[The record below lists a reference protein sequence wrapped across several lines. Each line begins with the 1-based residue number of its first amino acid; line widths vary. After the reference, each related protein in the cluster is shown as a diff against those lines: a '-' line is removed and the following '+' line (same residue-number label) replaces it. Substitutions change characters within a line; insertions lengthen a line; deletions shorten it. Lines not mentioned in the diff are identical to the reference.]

1 MVVGGGGYIINF
13 IEVCHNEWM
22 NEFCWED
29 TLSFFFL
36 FFWAVDWRRSSRVGR
51 LHRFWR
57 WFEYLERKKF
67 LYVFTWVKKFFV
79 KSCGGEGGGT
89 SSPPLRS
96 GGGGAMVPCPSP
108 PLPPRPLPPRPLPP
122 PPPKKEYGEI
132 GGEKRG
138 EEGEEGGGGGGGGRS
153 D

>member
-1 MVVGGGGYIINF
+1 LIIFSGGGGGGGGYIINF

-29 TLSFFFL
+29 TLSFFFFL
-36 FFWAVDWRRSSRVGR
+36 YFWAVDWRRSSRVGR

-96 GGGGAMVPCPSP
+96 GGGRCNGSLPV
-108 PLPPRPLPPRPLPP
+108 PLPPRPLPPVPSPA
-122 PPPKKEYGEI
+122 PPKK
-132 GGEKRG
+132 
-138 EEGEEGGGGGGGGRS
+138 GGGGGRRGRRGEEWLNS
-153 D
+153 VG

>member
-1 MVVGGGGYIINF
+1 VVVGGGGYIINF

-29 TLSFFFL
+29 TLSFFFFL
-36 FFWAVDWRRSSRVGR
+36 YFWAVDWRRSSRVGR

-96 GGGGAMVPCPSP
+96 GGGGAMVPCPFPCPPVPSPPSP
-108 PLPPRPLPPRPLPP
+108 PLPPQ
-122 PPPKKEYGEI
+122 KK
-132 GGEKRG
+132 
-138 EEGEEGGGGGGGGRS
+138 GEEGGGGGGGGRS